1 MLRAARDGV
10 MLAVRVQPGAK
21 RSAMAGV
28 YGEGVQAR
36 LKVTVRAPAVEGLA
50 NRALLAFLAESFGV
64 RTSAID
70 LVSGAKS
77 RSKAFLLRGVS
88 LAQAEAIVKAKLEA

>member
-1 MLRAARDGV
+1 MLRATHDGV

-21 RSAMAGV
+21 RSAMAGL
-28 YGEGVQAR
+28 YGEGTQVR
-36 LKVTVRAPAVEGLA
+36 LKIAVQAPAVEGLA
-50 NRALLAFLAESFGV
+50 NKALIAFLAESFGV

-77 RSKAFLLRGVS
+77 RGKVLLLRGVS
-88 LAQAEAIVKAKLEA
+88 LEQAEAIVKAKLEA